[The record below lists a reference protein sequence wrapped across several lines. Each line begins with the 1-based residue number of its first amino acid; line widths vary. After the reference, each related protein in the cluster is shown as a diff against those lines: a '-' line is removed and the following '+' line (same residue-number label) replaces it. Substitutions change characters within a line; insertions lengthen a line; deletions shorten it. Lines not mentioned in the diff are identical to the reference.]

1 MSDTSSS
8 EGRSSDG
15 AARPST
21 ESAPR
26 ESRPLPQAERD
37 FRRDLSRR
45 FDLFHREIES
55 LKERVHRLPRKAR
68 PEYLEMLAA
77 LEEQAARL
85 ERRVARYVR
94 GSESWDEF
102 RGRAAESWSDLK
114 RSLLRIA
121 LSLRRRHPE
130 ADLRSRGGQAKR

>member
-1 MSDTSSS
+1 MP
-8 EGRSSDG
+8 DG
-15 AARPST
+15 EARARA
-21 ESAPR
+21 ESGSR
-26 ESRPLPQAERD
+26 EPRPLPQGERD
-37 FRRDLSRR
+37 FRRELSRR
-45 FDLFHREIES
+45 LDLFHREIES
-55 LKERVHRLPRKAR
+55 LKERVHRLPRKVR
-68 PEYLEMLAA
+68 PEYLEMLAT
-77 LEEQAARL
+77 LEEQAERL

-130 ADLRSRGGQAKR
+130 SDVRSRPGQAKR